1 MHCVA
6 GDGIGILAGAVL
18 SSVFGLGGLSEVGVE
33 YTFWAS
39 PSAGRSSKR
48 YSCETWLAD
57 HYLSAVKSDGDA
69 GGAMS
74 IRGSGR
80 VVASLSGPAEDVADN
95 GPARRQRFL
104 DLTQH
109 PIFVKPVDRAVAL
122 GIEEPGI

>member
-1 MHCVA
+1 VSFTLCDGVVATRAPRPTNHRGTDRCVRGTA
-6 GDGIGILAGAVL
+6 
-18 SSVFGLGGLSEVGVE
+18 E
-33 YTFWAS
+33 
-39 PSAGRSSKR
+39 
-48 YSCETWLAD
+48 
-57 HYLSAVKSDGDA
+57 VKSDGDA